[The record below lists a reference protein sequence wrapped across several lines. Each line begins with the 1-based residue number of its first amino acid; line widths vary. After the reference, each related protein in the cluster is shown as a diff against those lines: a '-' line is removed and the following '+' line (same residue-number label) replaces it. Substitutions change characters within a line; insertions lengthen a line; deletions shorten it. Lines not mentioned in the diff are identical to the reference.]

1 MKIAW
6 MRDLQIILSSD
17 MLKRHVV
24 FGANK
29 DINLDINVVGAKYL
43 SSMQDNFTVRISNL
57 TYTEIVQLIS
67 GKFYNIEI
75 KAGYKSAGGAQTIYK
90 GGVIDISNE
99 LGDKKTNTVI
109 ILCGSTFLARTGQ
122 QRLNLTLNSG
132 INMYAALK
140 FILNRA
146 GMRNATIDPSLKRQ
160 FTKSAIAMN
169 SSAPSYINQLSNT
182 NKLVVNTDG
191 SSTSD
196 INIWNAYA
204 TDKRV
209 IKLRND
215 NIIFTGG
222 HPRLNSQGMTITVMP
237 TFNFMPGD
245 IIVIDNS
252 IIDISVS
259 NYQEAFRNNA
269 RFLDEN
275 GEYMVFNIEYNLQN
289 RGSNF
294 ELKLQCKSRSLMK
307 NAFAKRT

>member
-1 MKIAW
+1 MKAW
-6 MRDLQIILSSD
+6 MRDLQVILSSD

-29 DINLDINVVGAKYL
+29 DINLDINIVGAKYL
-43 SSMQDNFTVRISNL
+43 STMQDNFTVRISNL
-57 TYTEIVQLIS
+57 TYSEIVQLIS
-67 GKFYNIEI
+67 GHFYDIEI
-75 KAGYKSAGGAQTIYK
+75 KAGYKSAGGAHTIYK
-90 GGVIDISNE
+90 GGVIYISNE

-109 ILCGSTFLARTGQ
+109 ILCGSKLLARTGQ
-122 QRLNLTLNSG
+122 QRMNLTLNSG

-146 GMRNATIDPSLKRQ
+146 GIRSVTIDPSLKRQ
-160 FTKSAIAMN
+160 FTKSAISMN
-169 SSAPSYINQLSNT
+169 SSAPSYINQLADAN
-182 NKLVVNTDG
+182 NFVANTDG

-252 IIDISVS
+252 IIDLSATT
-259 NYQEAFRNNA
+259 YQEAFKNNA
-269 RFLDEN
+269 RFLDDN

-289 RGSNF
+289 RGPNF
-294 ELKLQCKSRSLMK
+294 ELKLQCKSRSLVK
-307 NAFAKRT
+307 NAFAQRT